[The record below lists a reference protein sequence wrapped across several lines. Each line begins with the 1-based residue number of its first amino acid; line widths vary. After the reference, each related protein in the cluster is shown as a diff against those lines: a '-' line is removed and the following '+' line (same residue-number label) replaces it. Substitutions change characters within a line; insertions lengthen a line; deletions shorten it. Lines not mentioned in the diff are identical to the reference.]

1 MNVNIESSEGCRI
14 VMAVS
19 VPAEDSKSEYNSIVN
34 AFVKNAKVSGFRQG
48 RAPVALVEKRY
59 SKAILQETKDRL
71 LPRFYNE
78 ALEQEKITPVAVVD
92 VQDVEF
98 TTEEGLNFKVVVDVA
113 PEFKLPKY
121 KKISLKRESTAVTDE
136 DIENTLQDILKRFSR
151 FEDVTDKPVASGD
164 MVQIDYDAVSDGKP
178 LGEVANDAGDIG
190 KGEGFWVP
198 TGESEFVPGLNAA
211 LQGASIGD
219 DLKVDVEFPED
230 YHVKSVAGLK
240 AVYSVTVKGIRA
252 NTPPELTEEFLKQ
265 FDVESEDALRTRIR
279 KDLEEAAEAK
289 EIARQKEEIS
299 KFLIEKTKI
308 EVPQS
313 LVNRETHALVSDM
326 LERVSRQGA
335 SREVIEQ
342 HRDEIFESASANA
355 LNRVKLSYIINEI
368 CKQENIEVSDEDV
381 EKQLESIAQR
391 YGMPVERIRPELE
404 KRDEGFQNLRSD
416 VLGNKV
422 MDFLLENAKIK
433 GE

>member
-1 MNVNIESSEGCRI
+1 MNVNVESSDGCRRVIGI
-14 VMAVS
+14 V
-19 VPAEDSKSEYNSIVN
+19 VPAEDSKGEYDSIVK

-48 RAPVALVEKRY
+48 RAPLALVEKRY
-59 SKAILQETKDRL
+59 SKSIIQEAKDRL
-71 LPRFYNE
+71 IPRFYNE
-78 ALEQEKITPVAVVD
+78 ALKQEKITPVAVVD

-98 TTEEGLNFKVVVDVA
+98 NRDEGISFKVVVDVA

-121 KKISLKRESTAVTDE
+121 KKISLKRESTAVSDE
-136 DIENTLQDILKRFSR
+136 DVETTLQDILKRFSR
-151 FEDVTDKPVASGD
+151 FEDVTDKPAASGD
-164 MVQIDYDAVSDGKP
+164 MIQIDYDAVSDGKP
-178 LGEVANDAGDIG
+178 LGEVANDAGDIS

-211 LQGASIGD
+211 LEGSSIGD
-219 DLKVDVEFPED
+219 SLKVDVEFPED

-265 FDVESEDALRTRIR
+265 FDVESEDALRDRIR
-279 KDLEEAAEAK
+279 KDLEENAEAK
-289 EIARQKEEIS
+289 ETGRLKEEIS

-313 LVNRETHALVSDM
+313 LVNRETHSLVNDM

-342 HRDEIFESASANA
+342 HRDEIYESASANA

-368 CKQENIEVSDEDV
+368 CSQEDIKVDDEDV
-381 EKQLESIAQR
+381 EKQLDSIARR

-404 KRDEGFQNLRSD
+404 KRDEGLQNLRSD

-422 MDFLLENAKIK
+422 MEFLLENAKIK
-433 GE
+433 D